1 MAENYLAVIDMQND
15 FVTGALGTAEA
26 RGIAEA
32 VVKKVQEFRGQVVFT
47 LDTHGTDY
55 LNTQEGNLLPVKH
68 CVKGTEGWELIPEL
82 EGFRREKGCQG
93 YEKGTFGS
101 LELAQFLEGKYRA
114 GELGSVE
121 LVGVCTDICVVSNA
135 LLLKAHMPELPVAV
149 DAACCA
155 GVTPQ
160 RHRAALDTLESCQV
174 LVKNRGDA
182 GQGI

>member
-1 MAENYLAVIDMQND
+1 M
-15 FVTGALGTAEA
+15 
-26 RGIAEA
+26 
-32 VVKKVQEFRGQVVFT
+32 
-47 LDTHGTDY
+47 
-55 LNTQEGNLLPVKH
+55 
-68 CVKGTEGWELIPEL
+68 
-82 EGFRREKGCQG
+82 
-93 YEKGTFGS
+93 
-101 LELAQFLEGKYRA
+101 ELAQFLEGKYRA